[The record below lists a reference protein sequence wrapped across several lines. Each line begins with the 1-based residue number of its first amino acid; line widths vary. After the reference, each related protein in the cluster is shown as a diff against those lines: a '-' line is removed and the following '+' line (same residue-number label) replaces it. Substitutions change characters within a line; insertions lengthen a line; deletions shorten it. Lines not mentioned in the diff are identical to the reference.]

1 MRCHRARP
9 ETADCEGLHFSF
21 LLKLLLLGLREGND
35 LLHIDRPTLQAR
47 TAIYVQPKPALD
59 VPLNFLALPAL
70 VEPTAHLEAD
80 NLVLEL
86 HQVVEYRDV

>member
-9 ETADCEGLHFSF
+9 ETTNCEGLHFSF
-21 LLKLLLLGLREGND
+21 LLKLLFLGLRD
-35 LLHIDRPTLQAR
+35 SKSLLNIDRLALQAR

-70 VEPTAHLEAD
+70 EEPAAHLEAD
-80 NLVLEL
+80 DFVIRL
-86 HQVVEYRDV
+86 H

>member
-9 ETADCEGLHFSF
+9 ETTNCEGLHFSF
-21 LLKLLLLGLREGND
+21 LLKLLFFLGLRD
-35 LLHIDRPTLQAR
+35 SKSLLNIDRLALQAR

-80 NLVLEL
+80 DFVIRL
-86 HQVVEYRDV
+86 H

>member
-1 MRCHRARP
+1 MRCHGARP
-9 ETADCEGLHFSF
+9 ETTNCEDLHFSF
-21 LLKLLLLGLREGND
+21 LLKLLFLGLRESKS
-35 LLHIDRPTLQAR
+35 LLNIDRLALQAR

-80 NLVLEL
+80 DFVIRL
-86 HQVVEYRDV
+86 H